1 MLFAFYAM
9 VIMCKGILAEG
20 KQFNGQIGELS
31 LWKVTKRE
39 LFSLKGYP
47 LYVDDTAIFFVAG
60 TKHTNEFPSEVK
72 LYNRNLLKL
81 LMVTNMRQSSSLEAS
96 CREDVDTGA
105 LPGHATKY
113 LGSYVIGEDSMF

>member
-20 KQFNGQIGELS
+20 KQFNGQTAELS

-60 TKHTNEFPSEVK
+60 TKDTNEFPSEVK
-72 LYNRNLLKL
+72 LYNRNLL
-81 LMVTNMRQSSSLEAS
+81 VPHPE
-96 CREDVDTGA
+96 
-105 LPGHATKY
+105 
-113 LGSYVIGEDSMF
+113 

>member
-47 LYVDDTAIFFVAG
+47 LYVDSPIGFLAMD
-60 TKHTNEFPSEVK
+60 
-72 LYNRNLLKL
+72 Y
-81 LMVTNMRQSSSLEAS
+81 SSTHVLWQE
-96 CREDVDTGA
+96 
-105 LPGHATKY
+105 
-113 LGSYVIGEDSMF
+113 

>member
-9 VIMCKGILAEG
+9 VITCKGILAEG
-20 KQFNGQIGELS
+20 KQFNGQTGELS

-72 LYNRNLLKL
+72 LYNRNLL
-81 LMVTNMRQSSSLEAS
+81 VPHPE
-96 CREDVDTGA
+96 
-105 LPGHATKY
+105 
-113 LGSYVIGEDSMF
+113 